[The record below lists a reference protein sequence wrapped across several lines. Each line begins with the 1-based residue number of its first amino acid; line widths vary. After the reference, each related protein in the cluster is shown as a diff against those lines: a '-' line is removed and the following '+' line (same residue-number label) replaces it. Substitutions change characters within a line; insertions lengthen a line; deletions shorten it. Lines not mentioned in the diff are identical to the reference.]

1 MKEGKRYDWYPVLCH
16 SFFDELVTSL
26 YKEVAIYMKWGRG
39 NKRREQSLRPLIK
52 HVISSLY
59 SCFYSFPIGSGY
71 VSYPLGGDAYNTKSE
86 YKVNYTVVNA
96 SALFQVL
103 KDKKWIT
110 VIPAKNQQS
119 YTRIKASGGLR
130 CIFEEQGF
138 KWSPQKP
145 MPIHKLV
152 KVRDRVP
159 NTNKNSKKKWDKIDM
174 PLPNEPIVKEYQE
187 ELFKYNSFMCHHCVS
202 LDVTDDQ
209 LFEIGKEIRDKQND
223 KKRHHNWMAET
234 EEENK
239 IGYLDISSVQLRRIF
254 SRNSLTK
261 HGRFYGGWWQ
271 SIPSDYR
278 YLIRIDGKLTV
289 ELDYS
294 GISLRILYGLA
305 EEPYQGNADI
315 YDLSDNSSVGIKW
328 KFAKDSHQ
336 RKLVKK
342 YINALLNDEDG
353 TFSLTHGE
361 HKQLGFNSKQ
371 IKERFLKVHSPI
383 AHLVDAKIGLQTQFY
398 DSQIA
403 MEIMKHFLSFDEV
416 VLPIHDG
423 FIVPAGCVY
432 LLEDEMKNIFK
443 RKFGDKIRV
452 SHEGLKSPEV
462 INLNDIDYSLYEDS
476 LMENYVDD
484 WRKAY
489 ASEY

>member
-1 MKEGKRYDWYPVLCH
+1 
-16 SFFDELVTSL
+16 
-26 YKEVAIYMKWGRG
+26 
-39 NKRREQSLRPLIK
+39 
-52 HVISSLY
+52 
-59 SCFYSFPIGSGY
+59 
-71 VSYPLGGDAYNTKSE
+71 
-86 YKVNYTVVNA
+86 
-96 SALFQVL
+96 
-103 KDKKWIT
+103 
-110 VIPAKNQQS
+110 
-119 YTRIKASGGLR
+119 
-130 CIFEEQGF
+130 
-138 KWSPQKP
+138 
-145 MPIHKLV
+145 
-152 KVRDRVP
+152 
-159 NTNKNSKKKWDKIDM
+159 
-174 PLPNEPIVKEYQE
+174 
-187 ELFKYNSFMCHHCVS
+187 
-202 LDVTDDQ
+202 
-209 LFEIGKEIRDKQND
+209 
-223 KKRHHNWMAET
+223 MAET

-315 YDLSDNSSVGIKW
+315 YDLSDSSSVGMKW
-328 KFAKDSHQ
+328 KFAKDSRQ
-336 RKLVKK
+336 RKLIKK

-353 TFSLTHGE
+353 TFSLTHRE
-361 HKQLGFNSKQ
+361 HKELGFKSKQ
-371 IKERFLKVHSPI
+371 IKERFLKVHAPI
-383 AHLVDAKIGLQTQFY
+383 AHLVDAKIGLQTQFI

-432 LLEDEMKNIFK
+432 LLEDEMKNTFK